1 MTNSLGMMQLWAE
14 ALRAASKR
22 RGMKFVSGMAYV
34 VDGVYLTTLVPQ
46 LGSQYT
52 VNIKPLVVD
61 EIFWA
66 AFMPEEKMTA
76 RMRLNRRMNGAFLV
90 RPMTLVSGAAVA
102 EDADGPDWEPL
113 LDEFERVRADF
124 IAQHPTVEDFAEAQA
139 RLQPGHTASG
149 TALPLTITSLMA
161 AGRSEEA
168 ALLADEAISRGQS
181 SGMSSTV
188 DALQYL
194 SAYAKG
200 PQAYAAFTQSL
211 IPTHSV
217 QVISETGPSP
227 SLDLAREHFAGNFGR
242 DLAGLDGSETW
253 AVVLDARPP
262 VGAANK
268 RIAVR
273 YLQAAGSA
281 EAMMVEFCRPVR
293 RDGGVMA
300 VRSIV
305 GHAGAAQEPLD
316 VTLTFSSFTAR
327 IAASEIFA
335 AEEAATLFQVFYRT
349 DTLPEGYEFRD
360 EEAFLPDGGTL
371 DLRGGDSR
379 R

>member
-1 MTNSLGMMQLWAE
+1 
-14 ALRAASKR
+14 
-22 RGMKFVSGMAYV
+22 MKYVSGMAHV

-46 LGSQYT
+46 VGSQYT
-52 VNIKPLVVD
+52 VNIKPLAVD

-102 EDADGPDWEPL
+102 EAADGPDWEPL

-124 IAQHPTVEDFAEAQA
+124 IAQHPTVEDFAEVQA

-227 SLDLAREHFAGNFGR
+227 SLDLAREHFAG
-242 DLAGLDGSETW
+242 T
-253 AVVLDARPP
+253 
-262 VGAANK
+262 
-268 RIAVR
+268 
-273 YLQAAGSA
+273 
-281 EAMMVEFCRPVR
+281 
-293 RDGGVMA
+293 
-300 VRSIV
+300 
-305 GHAGAAQEPLD
+305 LD
-316 VTLTFSSFTAR
+316 VTWRGWTGAR
-327 IAASEIFA
+327 RGPWCWMPARQWGQPTSEPRCAICRPR
-335 AEEAATLFQVFYRT
+335 V
-349 DTLPEGYEFRD
+349 P
-360 EEAFLPDGGTL
+360 
-371 DLRGGDSR
+371 R
-379 R
+379 RP